1 MENTKKNGK
10 MRIVK
15 SMIAGFAIGKNKKIE
30 NDYIDTI

>member
-15 SMIAGFAIGKNKKIE
+15 SMIAGFAIGKNASVKFYSD
-30 NDYIDTI
+30 N